1 MFNKAF
7 IVFTFLLS
15 QNILSQDTI
24 YPISLVDS
32 PPQFSVCS
40 QFNTFQQKKCFEE
53 TIKSHISE
61 NIQFPQEAFELGI
74 SGRVLVYFTIDSNGE
89 IDEIKSRSPHES
101 LKKEAKRLITILPK
115 LSPAKKDNIGVK
127 VSYSLP
133 IDFFLVSRPSSS
145 DIKIFA
151 GANVYSKTD
160 KKSKIV
166 AVIRNDSRWSGSTY
180 GDFWMIDYITGIG
193 YVSKED
199 ITVNI
204 NLKDDTTKK
213 NDIVNLFETNFNQ
226 NEEEVYVES
235 STNNLSKNDKEN
247 SSKDFIIKENKDQKE
262 IEEVEEKIT
271 LLSDTEE
278 SMLNEF
284 KNDFKKLDSFKL
296 KADIQDELNRK
307 IPGINN
313 SDIYYTKAL
322 NQFLKILKKELDIK
336 YKIKSYEYPKVF
348 ANTQYEIK
356 NIKVA
361 RNRVK
366 KLKSQNN
373 RLSVSFFNKQ
383 FNNPPNN
390 KLNDG
395 LKEIINEIMKLEY
408 TEIESLKYI
417 TEEIFLETK
426 EDDITEEIVVE
437 AKEDDI
443 TEEIVV
449 EAKEDNITEEIVVEA
464 KEDDITEEINLEDN
478 ITEEKINKDQKSK
491 NSLIKQTKVV
501 ESENINNINQ
511 ELAEVREML
520 TEMKTLI
527 QKDDLEMPEE
537 NKKIDINELAKDLIE
552 GNISQAD
559 FFSNLELLDETKNNN
574 ELISS
579 IQNLKSI
586 DDFLNLNILTQSI
599 KMKSELLK
607 SIGDVNNIQSEEST
621 KAEQEEISCTDFTS
635 FNYTDGRQNIVSA
648 NKFNIVN
655 NSDKLSIYPILGS
668 SKSSILVNIKIEGKE
683 MCFDSNSKILIS
695 FRDGSSTEI
704 LHDSYENCNG
714 ETVIFLGRIFG
725 NKAFQDLNELKYK
738 EVEKIRVWMKNSL
751 KELTLSRIQSQELM
765 FTIDCLSSYMN

>member
-32 PPQFSVCS
+32 PPQFSVCN

-74 SGRVLVYFTIDSNGE
+74 SGRVLVYFTIESNGK

-115 LSPAKKDNIGVK
+115 LGPAKKDNIAVK

-133 IDFFLVSRPSSS
+133 IDFFLISRPSSS

-199 ITVNI
+199 VTVNI
-204 NLKDDTTKK
+204 NLEDDTRKK
-213 NDIVNLFETNFNQ
+213 NDIVNLFETNFDQ
-226 NEEEVYVES
+226 IEEEVYVES
-235 STNNLSKNDKEN
+235 STINLTENDKEN
-247 SSKDFIIKENKDQKE
+247 TSKDFIIE
-262 IEEVEEKIT
+262 
-271 LLSDTEE
+271 
-278 SMLNEF
+278 
-284 KNDFKKLDSFKL
+284 
-296 KADIQDELNRK
+296 
-307 IPGINN
+307 
-313 SDIYYTKAL
+313 
-322 NQFLKILKKELDIK
+322 
-336 YKIKSYEYPKVF
+336 
-348 ANTQYEIK
+348 
-356 NIKVA
+356 
-361 RNRVK
+361 
-366 KLKSQNN
+366 
-373 RLSVSFFNKQ
+373 
-383 FNNPPNN
+383 
-390 KLNDG
+390 
-395 LKEIINEIMKLEY
+395 EIIV
-408 TEIESLKYI
+408 
-417 TEEIFLETK
+417 ETK
-426 EDDITEEIVVE
+426 EQNIKDKIVVEDKKDDITEEIVLKSKEENIKDKIIVE
-437 AKEDDI
+437 NKKDDI
-443 TEEIVV
+443 TEEIILK
-449 EAKEDNITEEIVVEA
+449 AKEE
-464 KEDDITEEINLEDN
+464 N
-478 ITEEKINKDQKSK
+478 ITEEKINTDQKSK
-491 NSLIKQTKVV
+491 NATLKQSKVV
-501 ESENINNINQ
+501 EKDNINNINQ

-527 QKDDLEMPEE
+527 QKDDLEIPEE

-559 FFSNLELLDETKNNN
+559 FFSNLELLDEAKDNN

-579 IQNLKSI
+579 IQNLKTL

-599 KMKSELLK
+599 KMKSELLQ
-607 SIGDVNNIQSEEST
+607 SLGDVNNKESSTSKNEEN
-621 KAEQEEISCTDFTS
+621 EEVNCTDFTS
-635 FNYTDGRQNIVSA
+635 FNYSEGRQNIVSS

-655 NSDKLSIYPILGS
+655 NSDELSIFPILGS

-683 MCFDSNSKILIS
+683 MCFDSDSKILIS
-695 FRDGSSTEI
+695 FRDGSTTEI
-704 LHDSYENCNG
+704 RHESYENCNG
-714 ETVIFLGRIFG
+714 ETVIFLGKIFG

-738 EVEKIRVWMKNSL
+738 EVEKIRIWMKNSL